1 MKTISEIIDYRDSST
16 ISKVFEIVKQK
27 RQAKKLQEAKQLFN
41 NALTTHEELI
51 KDDEKIVYEDHEMN
65 KPYFFKNILFFTNN
79 RKTN

>member
-27 RQAKKLQEAKQLFN
+27 RQAKKLQEAKQLFD

-51 KDDEKIVYEDHEMN
+51 KDDEKD
-65 KPYFFKNILFFTNN
+65 
-79 RKTN
+79 RKSVV

>member
-27 RQAKKLQEAKQLFN
+27 RQAKKLQEAKQLFD

-51 KDDEKIVYEDHEMN
+51 KDDEKI
-65 KPYFFKNILFFTNN
+65 
-79 RKTN
+79 